1 MSRHPAATAACLFS
15 FSLVLGVAACRREAA
30 PHAASTPPPAAASTV
45 ARPAS
50 APALQDVVE
59 RDPRYLIGIS
69 YPPLANRYP
78 GLAAELKRYA
88 DAARAELMQAVAGL
102 GAEKPSAPYDLT
114 LSFVEVADT
123 PRIVAVDADGST
135 YTGGAHGN
143 PLVACFVWL
152 PQRNELLTADRLVP
166 DRTAWKPL
174 SAYIRDQLHTALS
187 QRVDADG
194 LAGDQRTGVLKDGG
208 RMIDEGTGADP
219 RNFSQFEPVLAA
231 DGRIAALRFVF
242 PPYQV
247 GPYADGR
254 QTVDVPADVL
264 LPYVAPTYRSLFA
277 GG

>member
-1 MSRHPAATAACLFS
+1 MSRRPAFTAACLLS
-15 FSLVLGVAACRREAA
+15 ASLILSLAACRREAA
-30 PHAASTPPPAAASTV
+30 PHTAAKPPASATTAAAS
-45 ARPAS
+45 
-50 APALQDVVE
+50 APTPLLKDVVE
-59 RDPRYLIGIS
+59 HDPRYVIGIS
-69 YPPLANRYP
+69 YPPDANRYP

-102 GAEKPSAPYDLT
+102 GPAKPPAPYDLT
-114 LSFVEVADT
+114 LSFVEVAST
-123 PRIVAVDADGST
+123 PQIVAIDADGST

-152 PQRNELLTADRLVP
+152 PQRGELLTATRLVS
-166 DRTAWKPL
+166 DNAAWKPL
-174 SAYIRDQLHTALS
+174 AAYIRDQLHTALA
-187 QRVDADG
+187 QRVEADG
-194 LAGDQRTGVLKDGG
+194 LTGDLRVDVLKDGG
-208 RMIDEGTGADP
+208 RMIDEGTGADA

-254 QTVDVPADVL
+254 QTVDVPSDVL
-264 LPYVAPTYRSLFA
+264 LPYVAPEYRALFV

>member
-1 MSRHPAATAACLFS
+1 MSRRPAVTAACVLS
-15 FSLVLGVAACRREAA
+15 ASLILCLAACRREDASRAGANPASPAA
-30 PHAASTPPPAAASTV
+30 PTATPAA
-45 ARPAS
+45 PA
-50 APALQDVVE
+50 PLLQDVVVH
-59 RDPRYLIGIS
+59 DPRYVIGIS
-69 YPPLANRYP
+69 YPPDANRYP
-78 GLAAELKRYA
+78 GLATELKRYA

-102 GAEKPSAPYDLT
+102 GQEKPRAPYDLT
-114 LSFVEVADT
+114 LSFVEVAAT

-152 PQRNELLTADRLVP
+152 PQRDELLTADKLVP

-174 SAYIRDQLHTALS
+174 AAYVRDQLHTALA

-194 LAGDQRTGVLKDGG
+194 LSGDQRADVLKDGG

-219 RNFSQFEPVLAA
+219 RNFSQFEPVLAQ

-264 LPYVAPTYRSLFA
+264 LPYVAPAYRALFT